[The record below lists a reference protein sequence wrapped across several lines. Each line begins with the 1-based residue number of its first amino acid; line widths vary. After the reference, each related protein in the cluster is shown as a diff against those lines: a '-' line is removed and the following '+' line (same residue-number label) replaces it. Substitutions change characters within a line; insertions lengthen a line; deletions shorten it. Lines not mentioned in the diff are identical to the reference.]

1 MAGFVASNVTKYD
14 LLRERLLA
22 RYPYTI
28 NLILV
33 LVLISLAGLAL
44 YLLSDLASFAL
55 DPEHETILESFGGNG
70 GERDA
75 AVDDGQA
82 ERGDLVGGN
91 LSQAM
96 GNLSRPANDSNLSN
110 VTPSNQSISIS
121 GKEKSISSD
130 PMMRQSSS
138 LSRSSSKKSGG
149 SSSSASSSKTESS
162 PSDQSSEAQKN
173 TDQNEIDEDAAS
185 SG

>member
-1 MAGFVASNVTKYD
+1 MAGFVASNITKYD

-55 DPEHETILESFGGNG
+55 DPDHETLLESFGGNG
-70 GERDA
+70 GEKDA
-75 AVDDGQA
+75 TVQDDQA
-82 ERGDLVGGN
+82 ERGDLAGGN

-96 GNLSRPANDSNLSN
+96 GNLSRSAIDSNLSN
-110 VTPSNQSISIS
+110 VTPSNQLISVS
-121 GKEKSISSD
+121 GKDKTLSSEA
-130 PMMRQSSS
+130 MSRQSSS
-138 LSRSSSKKSGG
+138 SSRSSSKKSSG
-149 SSSSASSSKTESS
+149 SSSSPSSTKAESS
-162 PSDQSSEAQKN
+162 QPDQSAEAQNN
-173 TDQNEIDEDAAS
+173 TDQNEIDTDAVDR
-185 SG
+185 